1 MLHKQTYLTCLSGT
15 VKVTKKG
22 KKSNLKSADR
32 PMSYSWANI
41 KCDFQFHFFALF
53 FTIGLF
59 RFFFV
64 FSPAACNQFPWI
76 DKWMTGGNK

>member
-22 KKSNLKSADR
+22 EKSNLKSADR

-59 RFFFV
+59 RFFSFFRLQLV
-64 FSPAACNQFPWI
+64 INFPGL
-76 DKWMTGGNK
+76 TNG